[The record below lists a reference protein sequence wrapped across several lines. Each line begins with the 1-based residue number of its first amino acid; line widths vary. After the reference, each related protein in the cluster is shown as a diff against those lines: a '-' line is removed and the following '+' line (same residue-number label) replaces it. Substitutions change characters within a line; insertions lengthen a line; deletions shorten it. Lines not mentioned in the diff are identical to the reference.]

1 MLHPTL
7 APPRRRMARRS
18 SRNDGFTLIELLV
31 VIAIIAILI
40 GMLLP
45 AVQKVREAANVS
57 QTEMNL
63 AMIKEAHDA
72 YVEKNGTFPPNLA
85 ALDTRLRAMEDG
97 TLVGSGYIYA
107 LLEVDPES
115 TKNPKSIPVVSAVP
129 ASVFTS
135 SWMIW
140 MDLTGGLHHKKIP
153 EASKA
158 NKEAWEKVRAEALS
172 HVMEHLDLN
181 KREAE
186 KELRDLLKPGS
197 IEATIIK
204 AFDFDQDG
212 MVTVQEIHDFGE
224 GKTSD
229 WGFAGLDLSPARGL
243 VMFVADVYQWGA
255 GDEDPSTMIVYADG
269 SVRKR

>member
-1 MLHPTL
+1 MIHPVF
-7 APPRRRMARRS
+7 APPRRRTASTTARE
-18 SRNDGFTLIELLV
+18 DGFTLIELLV

-72 YVEKNGTFPPNLA
+72 YVEENGEFPPDLA
-85 ALDTRLRAMEDG
+85 ALGTRLRAQEDG

-115 TKNPKSIPVVSAVP
+115 TKSPKNTPVVSAVP

-140 MDLTGGLHHKKIP
+140 MDLEGGLHFKKIP

-158 NKEAWEKVRAEALS
+158 NKQAWEKVRAEALS
-172 HVMEHLDLN
+172 HVMEHLDL
-181 KREAE
+181 KEREAE
-186 KELRDLLKPGS
+186 KELRDMLKPGT
-197 IEATIIK
+197 IEMVITK
-204 AFDFDQDG
+204 ALDFDGDG
-212 MVTVQEIHDFGE
+212 MLTVQEIHDFGE
-224 GKTSD
+224 GKTTEG
-229 WGFAGLDLSPARGL
+229 GFAGLDLTPARGL
-243 VMFVADVYQWGA
+243 VMFVAEAYQWGA
-255 GDEDPSTMIVYADG
+255 GDEDPSTMVVYADG
-269 SVRKR
+269 SVRKK